1 MNIKGEAKVPAFA
14 RSRFVFIQVLRRH
27 FIRNKIQVLKS
38 LNRRKFK
45 TRNIKENTYPV
56 KTELLQNNL
65 GYKIKEIIKNTPPTI
80 RKCRDI
86 DENVC
91 IIYRKLPGQ
100 HGQRESRAKKLSRD
114 DNLRLRPTINVHFC

>member
-1 MNIKGEAKVPAFA
+1 MPAFA
-14 RSRFVFIQVLRRH
+14 RSRFVFIQLLRRH

-38 LNRRKFK
+38 LNRGKFK
-45 TRNIKENTYPV
+45 TSNIKENTYPV
-56 KTELLQNNL
+56 KTELLWNNL
-65 GYKIKEIIKNTPPTI
+65 GYKIKEIIKNKPPTI

-100 HGQRESRAKKLSRD
+100 HGQ
-114 DNLRLRPTINVHFC
+114 